1 MKTITKIALIGG
13 LLASSIVLAAPSP
26 DTDSKKASQGCHH
39 GTHSRIMGQ
48 GVDGKWNFLDRMADP
63 LKLTTEQR
71 SSIEA
76 VLQKSKSQMANLK
89 ERMQTNRKALR
100 EVRREGKTDSN
111 QVQALAQERGDLV
124 ADLIIQ
130 RNKVRNE
137 IQQVLTDTQREQM
150 KQMREKREHQNK
162 G

>member
-1 MKTITKIALIGG
+1 
-13 LLASSIVLAAPSP
+13 
-26 DTDSKKASQGCHH
+26 
-39 GTHSRIMGQ
+39 
-48 GVDGKWNFLDRMADP
+48 MADP

-89 ERMQTNRKALR
+89 ERMRTNRNALR
-100 EVRREGKTDSN
+100 EVRREGKNDSN

-130 RNKVRNE
+130 RSKVRNE

-162 G
+162 GHKGKA